1 MNLKQMRV
9 QRGIQ
14 QKELARMIGVDEP
27 TLSKLEN
34 YKFLPTPEM
43 LTRILQILDCGI
55 KDVYSASELRF
66 RDNERAEKRE
76 RRHADCYKL
85 TVRLPQTAKNDLQVA
100 LKALGYSSITAWL
113 TRCTEDLR
121 AAYEG
126 TLKQKETSSLPTKTE
141 DEVQIENTQQCATP
155 SLYHNFT
162 DLSRGEVKKDGE
174 KGNV

>member
-1 MNLKQMRV
+1 MRL

-66 RDNERAEKRE
+66 RDNERVEKRE

-85 TVRLPQTAKNDLQVA
+85 TVRLPQTAKNDLQ
-100 LKALGYSSITAWL
+100 W
-113 TRCTEDLR
+113 
-121 AAYEG
+121 
-126 TLKQKETSSLPTKTE
+126 
-141 DEVQIENTQQCATP
+141 
-155 SLYHNFT
+155 
-162 DLSRGEVKKDGE
+162 LSRHWVIPQSPHGCCAVQRICERRMRAR
-174 KGNV
+174 

>member
-1 MNLKQMRV
+1 MRL

-43 LTRILQILDCGI
+43 LARILQILDCGI

-76 RRHADCYKL
+76 RRYADCYKL

-100 LKALGYSSITAWL
+100 LAALGYSSITAWML
-113 TRCTEDLR
+113 RCAEDLR

-126 TLKQKETSSLPTKTE
+126 ALKQKETSSLPTKTE
-141 DEVQIENTQQCATP
+141 DEVIDEHTEPCVTP
-155 SLYHNFT
+155 LLYHNFT
-162 DLSRGEVKKDGE
+162 ALSREEVKKDD
-174 KGNV
+174 V